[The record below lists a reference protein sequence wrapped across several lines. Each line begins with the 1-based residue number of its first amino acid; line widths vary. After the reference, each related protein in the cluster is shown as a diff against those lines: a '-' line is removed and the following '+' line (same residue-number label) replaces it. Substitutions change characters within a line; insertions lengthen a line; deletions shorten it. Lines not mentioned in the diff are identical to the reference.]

1 MDQSVSEA
9 NVYNGVSSSH
19 TYNFNLHGVI
29 TVGSAVTSF
38 TFRVN
43 DGGGHS
49 GAYQMTLTGK
59 AAFIMVGAI
68 A

>member
-19 TYNFNLHGVI
+19 TYSFNLHGVI
-29 TVGSAVTSF
+29 TVGSALTSF

-43 DGGGHS
+43 DGGGHT
-49 GAYQMTLTGK
+49 GTYPMTLTGK
-59 AAFIMVGAI
+59 VAFIMVGAI